1 MSKRIGPVCKLCR
14 REGEK
19 LFLKGERCYSPKCAI
34 EKRNFAPGQHGRTA
48 SRGGGGGGGG
58 GSRTGRESDFARQL
72 RAKQRARRV
81 YGVLE
86 RQFRRYYEV
95 SLQRRGLTGMN
106 LLQILES
113 RLDNVIYRLGFASSR
128 AQARLLVTHGH
139 FTVNGR
145 RTDVPSMLLKDGDA
159 IAIREGSQSL
169 PYFKE
174 LNAFAESRT
183 VPEWLNRD
191 IRNLTGIVQRLPER
205 VEIDGSLNEQAIVEY
220 YSRR

>member
-1 MSKRIGPVCKLCR
+1 MSKNLGPVCRLCR

-19 LFLKGERCYSPKCAI
+19 LYLKGERCFTPKCAF
-34 EKRNFAPGQHGRTA
+34 ERRGFAPGQHGRTG
-48 SRGGGGGGGG
+48 SRGTR
-58 GSRTGRESDFARQL
+58 SRSGRESDYLRQL

-95 SLQRRGLTGMN
+95 ALQRRGLTGLN

-113 RLDNVIYRLGFASSR
+113 RLDNVIYRLGFASNR

-145 RTDVPSMLLKDGDA
+145 RTDVPSMLLKEGDTVA
-159 IAIREGSQSL
+159 VREGSRGL
-169 PYFKE
+169 EYFKVMPD
-174 LNAFAESRT
+174 LAEGRT
-183 VPEWLNRD
+183 SPSWVNRD
-191 IRNLTGIVQRLPER
+191 IKEMSGSVQRLPER
-205 VEIDGSLNEQAIVEY
+205 AEIDAFLNEQLIVEY
-220 YSRR
+220 YSR

>member
-1 MSKRIGPVCKLCR
+1 MSKNLGPVCKLCR

-19 LFLKGERCYSPKCAI
+19 LYLKGERCFTPKCAF
-34 EKRNFAPGQHGRTA
+34 ERRSFAPGQHGRTG
-48 SRGGGGGGGG
+48 SRGGGN
-58 GSRTGRESDFARQL
+58 RTGRESDYLRQL

-95 SLQRRGLTGMN
+95 ALQRRGLTGLN

-113 RLDNVIYRLGFASSR
+113 RLDNVVYRLGFASSR

-145 RTDVPSMLLKDGDA
+145 RTDVPSMLLRDA
-159 IAIREGSQSL
+159 DVVAIRDGSRTL
-169 PYFKE
+169 EYFKG
-174 LNAFAESRT
+174 LGDLANART
-183 VPEWLNRD
+183 SPSWLNRD
-191 IRNLTGIVQRLPER
+191 TKQMSGAIQRLPER
-205 VEIDGSLNEQAIVEY
+205 AEIDGSLNEQLIVEY
-220 YSRR
+220 YSR